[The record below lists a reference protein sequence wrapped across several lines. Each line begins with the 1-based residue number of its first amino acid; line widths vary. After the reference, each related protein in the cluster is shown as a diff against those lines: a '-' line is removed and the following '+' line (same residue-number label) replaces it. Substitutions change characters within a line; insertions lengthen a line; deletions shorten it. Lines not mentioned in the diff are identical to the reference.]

1 MTEETMM
8 AGGAG
13 RSTTKAKAKS
23 NAKSKA
29 KAAPKSAA
37 PKSAAPKQTPTKQA
51 AGPFTRYVSPAAA
64 VVRFCRSLTPE
75 EAEDFI
81 VRAERAEAVVTL
93 KATSVAFV
101 DRFLVAK
108 RKRAVIELNS
118 ITASVREVDPC
129 PGNDK
134 RCFKKS

>member
-1 MTEETMM
+1 M
-8 AGGAG
+8 A
-13 RSTTKAKAKS
+13 TKP
-23 NAKSKA
+23 AKSKA
-29 KAAPKSAA
+29 KSASKAAAPKRA
-37 PKSAAPKQTPTKQA
+37 PNKPAP
-51 AGPFTRYVSPAAA
+51 GPFTRYVSPAAA

-75 EAEDFI
+75 EADDFI
-81 VRAERAEAVVTL
+81 ARAERAEAVVTL

-108 RKRAVIELNS
+108 RKRAAFELES
-118 ITASVREVDPC
+118 ITASVQEVDPC

>member
-1 MTEETMM
+1 M
-8 AGGAG
+8 ASGTGG
-13 RSTTKAKAKS
+13 STRKPTAKS
-23 NAKSKA
+23 AARSKA
-29 KAAPKSAA
+29 KAASKSAA
-37 PKSAAPKQTPTKQA
+37 PKPAANKPAP
-51 AGPFTRYVSPAAA
+51 GPFTRYVSPAAA

-75 EAEDFI
+75 EADDFI
-81 VRAERAEAVVTL
+81 ARAERAEAVVTL

-108 RKRAVIELNS
+108 RKRAALELES
-118 ITASVREVDPC
+118 ITASVQEVDPC

>member
-1 MTEETMM
+1 M
-8 AGGAG
+8 ASGTGE
-13 RSTTKAKAKS
+13 STRKPTAKS
-23 NAKSKA
+23 AARSKA
-29 KAAPKSAA
+29 KAASKSAA
-37 PKSAAPKQTPTKQA
+37 PKPTADKPAP
-51 AGPFTRYVSPAAA
+51 GPFTRYVSPAAA

-75 EAEDFI
+75 EADDFI
-81 VRAERAEAVVTL
+81 ARAERAEAVVTL

-108 RKRAVIELNS
+108 RKRAAFELKS
-118 ITASVREVDPC
+118 ITASVQEVDPC

>member
-1 MTEETMM
+1 MM
-8 AGGAG
+8 A
-13 RSTTKAKAKS
+13 TTP
-23 NAKSKA
+23 AKSKD
-29 KAAPKSAA
+29 KKTSAA
-37 PKSAAPKQTPTKQA
+37 KPAAKKQA

-64 VVRFCRSLTPE
+64 VLRFCRALTPE
-75 EAEDFI
+75 EADDFI
-81 VRAERAEAVVTL
+81 ARAERAEAVVTL

-108 RKRAVIELNS
+108 RKRGAIELNS
-118 ITASVREVDPC
+118 ITASVQEVDPC